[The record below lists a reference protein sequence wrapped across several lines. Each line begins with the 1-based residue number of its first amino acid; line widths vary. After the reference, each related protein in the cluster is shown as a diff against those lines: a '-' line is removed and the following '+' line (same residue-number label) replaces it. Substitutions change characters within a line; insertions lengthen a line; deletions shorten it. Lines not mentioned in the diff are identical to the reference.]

1 MVPYGRFLV
10 WNKDLS
16 DHARVLV
23 KIMAYIVD
31 TLPMSVVVPK
41 NLN

>member
-31 TLPMSVVVPK
+31 TLPMSVVVPR